1 MTRSITGRLAA
12 TAALALT
19 RYDRHLRDGRTG
31 ASVLPRGTSALGC
44 MGACRFHC
52 VNPGGLR
59 FNTVGNVYRYS
70 ASFDYLGHIDN
81 HDLRL

>member
-1 MTRSITGRLAA
+1 
-12 TAALALT
+12 
-19 RYDRHLRDGRTG
+19 
-31 ASVLPRGTSALGC
+31 